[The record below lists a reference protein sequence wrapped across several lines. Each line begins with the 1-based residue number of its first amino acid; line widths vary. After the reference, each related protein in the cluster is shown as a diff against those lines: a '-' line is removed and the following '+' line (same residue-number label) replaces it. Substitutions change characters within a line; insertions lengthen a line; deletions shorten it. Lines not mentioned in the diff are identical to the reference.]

1 MDNWIIH
8 EIIDGSKR
16 CRIDYES
23 LANLP
28 DLNYS
33 RLGSGAGISITESPD
48 GQQNISVDPEILQK
62 LETLRKQVF
71 PVTITTTAQS
81 GFGVHELGDV
91 VTPSISWRVARET
104 EGEITDTQV
113 TPQSNTGSTWTSPV
127 DAPYSG
133 ITTYTWSSPS
143 VNTSYRVIV
152 SSPDFQDLTI
162 GPLTVK
168 FTRYRYY
175 GVLSSHPESIT
186 EALVKSL
193 STSELNDSG
202 TLGNTS
208 LASGK
213 YFLFVVPGVKTLVV
227 RHAGTDGV
235 IDSEKGTIVIHRK
248 NGTDSGSGHS
258 YSWILVPS
266 SSVAWSFKITGS

>member
-16 CRIDYES
+16 CKIDYES

-28 DLNYS
+28 DLQS
-33 RLGSGAGISITESPD
+33 KLEPGVGISITESPE
-48 GQQNISVDPEILQK
+48 GQQSISVDPEILQK
-62 LETLRKQVF
+62 LEILLTQVF
-71 PVTITTTAQS
+71 PVTVGITSQS

-91 VTPSISWRVARET
+91 VTPTVSWRVTREI
-104 EGEITDTQV
+104 GDEITDTQV
-113 TPQSNTGSTWTSPV
+113 TPQSNSGSVWTSPG
-127 DAPYSG
+127 DAPIKG
-133 ITTYTWSSPS
+133 ITTYTWPSPS

-152 SSPDFQDLTI
+152 SSPEFQNLTV

-175 GVLSSHPESIT
+175 GILSSHPESIT
-186 EALVKSL
+186 ETLVKSL
-193 STSELNDSG
+193 GTSELSDSG

-213 YFLFVVPGVKTLVV
+213 YFLFVVPGVKNLVV
-227 RHAGTDGV
+227 RHAGTDGIV
-235 IDSEKGTIVIHRK
+235 DSEKGTIEIHRK
-248 NGTDSGSGHS
+248 NGTDLESGYS
-258 YSWILVPS
+258 YSWVLVPS